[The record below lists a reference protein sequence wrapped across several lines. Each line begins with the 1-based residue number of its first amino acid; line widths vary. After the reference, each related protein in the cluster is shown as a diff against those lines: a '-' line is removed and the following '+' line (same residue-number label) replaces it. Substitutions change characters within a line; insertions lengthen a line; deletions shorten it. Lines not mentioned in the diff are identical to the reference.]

1 MECARTHRLLS
12 FHAGQLVTTPVF
24 SPLTTAQS
32 TARSSADRDMIDM
45 LHVRG
50 CPRASERV
58 GESAEF
64 RNAAP
69 PLFRRGAG
77 VGEIGQRRALLPA
90 RPKLGARVHA
100 PDEHLRV

>member
-45 LHVRG
+45 LHVR
-50 CPRASERV
+50 ASDSR
-58 GESAEF
+58 ESAEF

-69 PLFRRGAG
+69 PLFRRRGGAG